1 MKPQHQASL
10 ESNRRDTWRHRWGVI
25 LAGGDG
31 KRLLPLTRRI
41 TGDERPKQ
49 FCAVLGRETLLDQ
62 TRDRV
67 RRIVRPEH
75 TAVVLTKAHERF
87 YSNLA
92 SDADRSQVLVQPCNR
107 GTAPAIIYSL
117 SRLRELDPDGV
128 VAMFPSDHHF
138 ANETA
143 FVADVEIGFE
153 AVERRPDR
161 VMLLGVTPDYP
172 EAEYGWIEPGAPLG
186 GSLPG
191 SVCHVARFWEKPSR
205 SLASVLMKN
214 GCLWN
219 SFVMIGK
226 IAAFLALIHRGLPKM
241 MGLFESIQPALFTT
255 RRRRC
260 SPGDLFEY
268 SVDRFFRRSSLDI
281 PLWVSHWFAAGIS
294 AGVIWGKPAAFFRF
308 SKARALRPNG
318 LITRAA
324 ESTCGSL
331 SRARSLDMLNGI
343 SAHYIQ
349 HPQALPDRAW
359 ARARGSGRTWS
370 TRGG

>member
-1 MKPQHQASL
+1 MMKLQSHQASL
-10 ESNRRDTWRHRWGVI
+10 ELDQPDTWRHRWAVI

-49 FCAVLGRETLLDQ
+49 FCAVVGRETLIDQ

-75 TAVVLTKAHERF
+75 TAVVFTKAHERF

-92 SDADRSQVLVQPCNR
+92 SDANRSQVLVQPYNR

-117 SRLRELDPDGV
+117 SRLHELDPDGV

-143 FVADVEIGFE
+143 FTADVEICFE
-153 AVERRPDR
+153 AAERRPDR
-161 VMLLGVTPDYP
+161 VMLLGVAPDYP
-172 EAEYGWIEPGAPLG
+172 EAEYGWVEPGAPLG
-186 GSLPG
+186 GCLPD
-191 SVCHVARFWEKPSR
+191 SVCHVTRFWEKPSR

-226 IAAFLALIHRGLPKM
+226 IAAFLALIHRGLPKL
-241 MGLFESIQPALFTT
+241 MGVFESIQPTLFT
-255 RRRRC
+255 
-260 SPGDLFEY
+260 
-268 SVDRFFRRSSLDI
+268 
-281 PLWVSHWFAAGIS
+281 
-294 AGVIWGKPAAFFRF
+294 
-308 SKARALRPNG
+308 AREDAALREVYSSIPSVSFSEEV
-318 LITRAA
+318 L
-324 ESTCGSL
+324 
-331 SRARSLDMLNGI
+331 
-343 SAHYIQ
+343 SAHPCGLAMVCSRNLGWSDLGETSRVLSVLESKGIT
-349 HPQALPDRAW
+349 PEW
-359 ARARGSGRTWS
+359 AHDCARESS
-370 TRGG
+370 VVI

>member
-1 MKPQHQASL
+1 MKPQHQTSL

-49 FCAVLGRETLLDQ
+49 FCAVVGRKTLLDQ

-75 TAVVLTKAHERF
+75 TAVVFTKAHERF

-92 SDADRSQVLVQPCNR
+92 GDADRSQVLVQPFNR

-117 SRLRELDPDGV
+117 SRLHELDPDGV
-128 VAMFPSDHHF
+128 VAVFPSDHHF

-143 FVADVEIGFE
+143 FVADVESGFE
-153 AVERRPDR
+153 AVECRPDR

-172 EAEYGWIEPGAPLG
+172 EAGYGWIEPGAPLG
-186 GSLPG
+186 GSLPD

-226 IAAFLALIHRGLPKM
+226 IAAFVALIHRGLPKM
-241 MGLFESIQPALFTT
+241 MGRFESIQPALFTT
-255 RRRRC
+255 REDAALREIYSSIPSAGFSEEVLSTYPCGLATVC
-260 SPGDLFEY
+260 SRNLGWSDLGETSRVL
-268 SVDRFFRRSSLDI
+268 SVLESKGVTPEWADDCAWESSL
-281 PLWVSHWFAAGIS
+281 
-294 AGVIWGKPAAFFRF
+294 
-308 SKARALRPNG
+308 AR
-318 LITRAA
+318 
-324 ESTCGSL
+324 
-331 SRARSLDMLNGI
+331 
-343 SAHYIQ
+343 
-349 HPQALPDRAW
+349 
-359 ARARGSGRTWS
+359 
-370 TRGG
+370 

>member
-10 ESNRRDTWRHRWGVI
+10 ESSRRDTWRHRWGVI

-49 FCAVLGRETLLDQ
+49 FCAVVGHETLLDQ

-117 SRLRELDPDGV
+117 SRLRVLDPDGV

-143 FVADVEIGFE
+143 FGADVEIGFE
-153 AVERRPDR
+153 AAERRPDR

-186 GSLPG
+186 GSLPD

-226 IAAFLALIHRGLPKM
+226 IAAFLALIRRGLPKM
-241 MGLFESIQPALFTT
+241 MGLFESIQPTLFT
-255 RRRRC
+255 
-260 SPGDLFEY
+260 
-268 SVDRFFRRSSLDI
+268 
-281 PLWVSHWFAAGIS
+281 
-294 AGVIWGKPAAFFRF
+294 
-308 SKARALRPNG
+308 AREDAALREIYSSIPSTGFSEEVLSAYPSG
-318 LITRAA
+318 LAMVCSRNLGWSDLGETSRVLSVL
-324 ESTCGSL
+324 ESKGVTPEWAHDCAREL
-331 SRARSLDMLNGI
+331 SVAR
-343 SAHYIQ
+343 
-349 HPQALPDRAW
+349 
-359 ARARGSGRTWS
+359 
-370 TRGG
+370 